1 MRHVNEQFYT
11 RVVVHLV
18 ALLLLAVVPAPVA
31 AQRSRTS
38 AKKKPVY
45 YTVKAG
51 KTLRVR
57 LNDELD
63 SEKARVGDRFTV
75 TTVDPVYA
83 GGGVEVIPQ
92 ASTLVGEVTN
102 VKRAGRKGEPATL
115 DVRFVGLRLPNG
127 SRRQLSGSL
136 SELDSSSGTS
146 DNEGTVSAKKTSHRN
161 AKFIGGGAAGG
172 ALLGAIAGGGKGAL
186 IGGVIGG
193 GTGLVGSRVKK
204 GHEVNVKSGTE
215 FGVILNRSISLTKY
229 KAAQ

>member
-1 MRHVNEQFYT
+1 MRHVNGKFYA
-11 RVVVHLV
+11 RVIANMV
-18 ALLLLAVVPAPVA
+18 ALLLLTAAPVHA
-31 AQRSRTS
+31 VAQRSRAS
-38 AKKKPVY
+38 AKRPVY

-51 KTLRVR
+51 HVLRVR
-57 LNDELD
+57 LNNELD
-63 SEKARVGDRFTV
+63 SEKARVGDRFTA

-83 GGGVEVIPQ
+83 GGGVEVIPP

-127 SRRQLSGSL
+127 SKRQLSGSL

-186 IGGVIGG
+186 IGGIVGG
-193 GTGLVGSRVKK
+193 GAGIVGGRVKK

-215 FGVILNRSISLTKY
+215 FGVILNRSVSLPKY
-229 KAAQ
+229 RAT

>member
-1 MRHVNEQFYT
+1 MRHVNGKFYMQVIT
-11 RVVVHLV
+11 YTV
-18 ALLLLAVVPAPVA
+18 ALLLLAAAPVPAA
-31 AQRSRTS
+31 AQRSRAS

-51 KTLRVR
+51 QTLRVR

-83 GGGVEVIPQ
+83 GGGVEVIPP

-146 DNEGTVSAKKTSHRN
+146 DNEGTVSAKKRC
-161 AKFIGGGAAGG
+161 
-172 ALLGAIAGGGKGAL
+172 
-186 IGGVIGG
+186 
-193 GTGLVGSRVKK
+193 
-204 GHEVNVKSGTE
+204 
-215 FGVILNRSISLTKY
+215 
-229 KAAQ
+229 